1 VNIFDKTMGVLERTL
16 DLRSMRNRLIAS
28 NIANEETPGYRAT
41 DLHFQDAMA
50 AATQGKLPIVL
61 TATHGRHF
69 GVREQGVTQVMG
81 KVAEVPAGD
90 LPLDAN
96 SVNMELELAKLS
108 DNAMQYNSAAA
119 IMSIRLR
126 QLMSA
131 IRDAR

>member
-1 VNIFDKTMGVLERTL
+1 MNIFDKTMGVIERTL
-16 DLRSMRNRLIAS
+16 DLRSMRNRVIAS

-50 AATQGKLPIVL
+50 AATEGRLPIVL
-61 TATHGRHF
+61 AATHGRHI
-69 GVREQGVTQVMG
+69 GVQGHGIQQVTG
-81 KVAEVPAGD
+81 KLAEVPAGD

-131 IRDAR
+131 IRDAK

>member
-1 VNIFDKTMGVLERTL
+1 MNIFDKTMGLVERTL
-16 DLRSMRNRLIAS
+16 DLRGARNRLIAS

-41 DLHFQDAMA
+41 DLHFQEALSSA
-50 AATQGKLPIVL
+50 AQGRPPVSLVS
-61 TATHGRHF
+61 THGRHF
-69 GVREQGVTQVMG
+69 GLRGPGAGQVTG
-81 KVAEVPAGD
+81 RVAEVPAGD

-96 SVNMELELAKLS
+96 SVNIELELAKLS

-119 IMSIRLR
+119 IMGIRLR